1 MVRKVA
7 TIDRLFPPVRR
18 EILGTT
24 LLAADRRWY
33 LSELA
38 ARFSATPSSL
48 QRELQ
53 SLVEAGILL
62 RTKDGQRTYYQADRS
77 SPLFPELQGLF
88 KKSVGAVDV
97 LKRGL
102 APFGPNIDVA
112 FIFGSYVHL
121 DQVRNTS
128 DIDLM
133 IVGDAT
139 PFELSEA
146 LREVE
151 REIGREVNPTVYTR
165 KEFEERR
172 RTGNHFLMSVLGT
185 ETLPI
190 IGDLN
195 DLAAA

>member
-1 MVRKVA
+1 MRKSR
-7 TIDRLFPPVRR
+7 TIDSLFPPVRR

-38 ARFSATPSSL
+38 AQFSATPSSL
-48 QRELQ
+48 QRELH
-53 SLVEAGILL
+53 SLVEAGILI
-62 RTKDGQRTYYQADRS
+62 RTKDGQRTYYQADQS
-77 SPLFPELQGLF
+77 SPLFPELHGLF

-97 LKRGL
+97 LRDAL
-102 APFGPNIDVA
+102 APFKPRIDLA
-112 FIFGSYVHL
+112 FIFGSYVHQ

-146 LREVE
+146 LGEVE
-151 REIGREVNPTVYTR
+151 RRIGREVNPTVYTR

-172 RTGNHFLMSVLGT
+172 RSGNHFLMSVLAT